1 MIKRVDLLENALDDV
16 HKKCDIV
23 IARLD
28 AIRVKL
34 PSNYA
39 EQNLKDNPSWIRDNH
54 KNFYFYNNLL
64 SAYCFFFQYNLFNY
78 KNTKSLININK

>member
-39 EQNLKDNPSWIRDNH
+39 EQNLKDNPSWISNYY
-54 KNFYFYNNLL
+54 KNFYSLQQFIVSIL
-64 SAYCFFFQYNLFNY
+64 FFFQYNLFNY
-78 KNTKSLININK
+78 NNKKSKKH

>member
-1 MIKRVDLLENALDDV
+1 MFRDVLKNEPESNNKDNEDNTGGSDIQWLIKRVDLLENALDDV

-39 EQNLKDNPSWIRDNH
+39 EQNLKDNPS
-54 KNFYFYNNLL
+54 
-64 SAYCFFFQYNLFNY
+64 
-78 KNTKSLININK
+78 